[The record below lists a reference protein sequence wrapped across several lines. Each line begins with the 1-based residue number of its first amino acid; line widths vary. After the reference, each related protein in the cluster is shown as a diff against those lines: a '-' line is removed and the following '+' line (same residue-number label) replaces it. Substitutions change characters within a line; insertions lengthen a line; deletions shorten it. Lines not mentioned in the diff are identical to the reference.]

1 MALSFENVLKED
13 REMFRASTARK
24 REAWKRDTEL
34 ERLLYSTASA
44 VATTRDEFEDAV
56 RAAGAMAADVPEKE
70 ARLRAARRSW
80 SRMDEVYKRLEVAA
94 KYGLGVAEEVFDA
107 QTEVDGITQEQ
118 EKKLGR
124 VLKKM
129 EENVKEKTSRKRRE
143 GGLYEEL
150 DTRGAA
156 DGGFS
161 GGFGGGSFGPYTAAP
176 AFWDPNFTATAPG
189 YGYGTAPVW
198 QGYGMPPPLSYGQPS
213 QMFQQGNF
221 NNAAA
226 GGQDGA
232 GQTTKAPIAK
242 RKTICINCGAHDHVS
257 YNPACTNYHI
267 HLQQLAAKA
276 ESLRRA
282 AAAHGGIDR
291 TVALRD
297 GSGEI

>member
-1 MALSFENVLKED
+1 MALSFENVPKED

-56 RAAGAMAADVPEKE
+56 RAAGAMAA
-70 ARLRAARRSW
+70 
-80 SRMDEVYKRLEVAA
+80 
-94 KYGLGVAEEVFDA
+94 
-107 QTEVDGITQEQ
+107 
-118 EKKLGR
+118 
-124 VLKKM
+124 
-129 EENVKEKTSRKRRE
+129 
-143 GGLYEEL
+143 
-150 DTRGAA
+150 
-156 DGGFS
+156 
-161 GGFGGGSFGPYTAAP
+161 
-176 AFWDPNFTATAPG
+176 
-189 YGYGTAPVW
+189 
-198 QGYGMPPPLSYGQPS
+198 MPPPLSYGQPS

-242 RKTICINCGAHDHVS
+242 RKTICINCSAHDHVS

-276 ESLRRA
+276 ESLRKA